1 MNDLVGE
8 ITAIATNTVTVNINS
23 TAFTAFAFPASGS
36 VPFTQAH
43 VVPEGEVGN
52 VLSGATRNSARLV
65 MRLAAGVD
73 SPAGSTSDVI
83 YWRAGKSDLNTAE

>member
-1 MNDLVGE
+1 
-8 ITAIATNTVTVNINS
+8 
-23 TAFTAFAFPASGS
+23 
-36 VPFTQAH
+36 
-43 VVPEGEVGN
+43 VPEGEVGN

-83 YWRAGKSDLNTAE
+83 YWRAGKSAE